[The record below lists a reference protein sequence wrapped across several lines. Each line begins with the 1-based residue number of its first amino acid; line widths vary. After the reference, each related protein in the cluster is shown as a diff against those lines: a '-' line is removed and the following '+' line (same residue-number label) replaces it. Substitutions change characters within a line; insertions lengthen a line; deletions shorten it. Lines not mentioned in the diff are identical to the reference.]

1 MIHLW
6 TIKGDTLVLNI
17 SEILKYKELA
27 IIYKRDET
35 DNKSFAHK
43 EFRYIDFLSN
53 REGYC
58 ILNGLSKKEMHL
70 HAIRNSNLHE
80 DYKPDTFVKIAI
92 SKVYDE
98 LNGGVIEKL
107 IDSAVRSL
115 NICSQGIVQMTDK
128 AEDIIEKAS
137 ITDEDIAKLTGLL
150 TQINTMSASIPV
162 KVRTL
167 LDLRKEYD
175 FASKGSIIERGGK
188 TYTDSLDGNGE
199 VESVSSDTDDRME
212 D

>member
-6 TIKGDTLVLNI
+6 NVIGDTLTLNV

-27 IIYKRDET
+27 IVYKRDQT
-35 DNKSFAHK
+35 DNKSFAYK

-53 REGYC
+53 REGFC
-58 ILNGLSKKEMHL
+58 IVNGLSKKEAVK
-70 HAIRNSNLHE
+70 HAILNSNLHP
-80 DYKPDTFVKIAI
+80 DYKADTFVNIAI
-92 SKVYDE
+92 CKVYDD

-115 NICSQGIVQMTDK
+115 NISASAIVQITDK

-137 ITDEDIAKLTGLL
+137 GTDEDIAKLVGLL
-150 TQINTMSASIPV
+150 TQITNISASIPD
-162 KVRTL
+162 KVHKL
-167 LDLRKEYD
+167 IDLRKEYD
-175 FASKGSIIERGGK
+175 LSNKGSVIERGGK
-188 TYTDSLDGNGE
+188 AYTDSLDGAGE
-199 VESVSSDTDDRME
+199 IESISPDEDNRME

>member
-6 TIKGDTLVLNI
+6 TVIGDTLKLNI
-17 SEILKYKELA
+17 SEVLKYKELA
-27 IIYKRDET
+27 IIYKRDVT
-35 DNKSFAHK
+35 DDKSFAHK

-58 ILNGLSKKEMHL
+58 ILNGLSRKEADK
-70 HAIRNSNLHE
+70 HAILNSNLHP

-115 NICSQGIVQMTDK
+115 NISSSAVVQITDK

-137 ITDEDIAKLTGLL
+137 GTDEDIAKLIGLL
-150 TQINTMSASIPV
+150 AQITTISASIPT

-175 FASKGSIIERGGK
+175 LSNKGSIIERGGK

-199 VESVSSDTDDRME
+199 VESIGFDEDDRME

>member
-1 MIHLW
+1 MLHLW
-6 TIKGDTLVLNI
+6 TVNGNTLILNV

-27 IIYKRDET
+27 IIYKRDES
-35 DNKSFAHK
+35 DDKAFARK

-58 ILNGLSKKEMHL
+58 VLNGLSKKDAHK
-70 HAIRNSNLHE
+70 HAVLNSNLHP
-80 DYKPDTFVKIAI
+80 DYKPDTFIKIAI

-107 IDSAVRSL
+107 IDSAVRAL
-115 NICSQGIVQMTDK
+115 NISASGIEQMTDK
-128 AEDIIEKAS
+128 AEDIIDKAS
-137 ITDEDIAKLTGLL
+137 GTDEDIAKLIGLL

-175 FASKGSIIERGGK
+175 ISSKGTVIERGGK
-188 TYTDSLDGNGE
+188 TYTPSLDGDGE
-199 VESVSSDTDDRME
+199 VESIGSDEDDRME

>member
-6 TIKGDTLVLNI
+6 TITGNTLKLNT

-27 IIYKRDET
+27 IIYKRD
-35 DNKSFAHK
+35 DSDDKAFAHK

-58 ILNGLSKKEMHL
+58 IVNGLSKKDAHN
-70 HAIRNSNLHE
+70 HAVLNSNLHK

-107 IDSAVRSL
+107 IDSSIRSMSISASAV
-115 NICSQGIVQMTDK
+115 VQITDK

-137 ITDEDIAKLTGLL
+137 GTDEDIAKLIGLI
-150 TQINTMSASIPV
+150 TQITNISASIPD
-162 KVRTL
+162 KVRKL

-175 FASKGSIIERGGK
+175 IASKGTIIERGGK
-188 TYTDSLDGNGE
+188 AYTDSLDGNGE
-199 VESVSSDTDDRME
+199 IESDSFDEDDRME

>member
-6 TIKGDTLVLNI
+6 QTTGNTLTLNV

-35 DNKSFAHK
+35 DNKAFAHK

-58 ILNGLSKKEMHL
+58 IMNGLSKKEAHS
-70 HAIRNSNLHE
+70 HAVKNSNLHP
-80 DYKPDTFVKIAI
+80 DYKPDTFIKIAI

-107 IDSAVRSL
+107 IDSSIRSL
-115 NICSQGIVQMTDK
+115 QIAASGIVQMTDK
-128 AEDIIEKAS
+128 AEDIIDKAS
-137 ITDEDIAKLTGLL
+137 GTDEDIAKLIGLL
-150 TQINTMSASIPV
+150 TQITTMSASIPT

-175 FASKGSIIERGGK
+175 ISSKGTVIERGGK
-188 TYTDSLDGNGE
+188 AYTDSLDGNGD
-199 VESVSSDTDDRME
+199 VESEGSDEDDRME

>member
-6 TIKGDTLVLNI
+6 TVTGDTLTLNN

-35 DNKSFAHK
+35 DDKAFARK

-58 ILNGLSKKEMHL
+58 ILNGLSKKDAHK
-70 HAIRNSNLHE
+70 HAVLNSNLHV

-115 NICSQGIVQMTDK
+115 NICSSGIVQMTDK

-137 ITDEDIAKLTGLL
+137 GADDDIAKLIGLL
-150 TQINTMSASIPV
+150 TQINNLSASIPV

-175 FASKGSIIERGGK
+175 ISNKGTVIERGGK
-188 TYTDSLDGNGE
+188 AYTNSLDGDGE
-199 VESVSSDTDDRME
+199 VESIGFDEDNRME

>member
-1 MIHLW
+1 MLHLW
-6 TIKGDTLVLNI
+6 TVNGNTLILNV

-27 IIYKRDET
+27 IIYKRDES
-35 DNKSFAHK
+35 DDKAFARK

-58 ILNGLSKKEMHL
+58 VLNGLSKKDAHK
-70 HAIRNSNLHE
+70 HAVLNSNLHP
-80 DYKPDTFVKIAI
+80 DYKPDTFIKIAI

-115 NICSQGIVQMTDK
+115 NIASSGIVQMTDK

-137 ITDEDIAKLTGLL
+137 GTDEDIAKLIGLL

-175 FASKGSIIERGGK
+175 ISSKGTVIERGGK
-188 TYTDSLDGNGE
+188 TYTPSLDGDGE
-199 VESVSSDTDDRME
+199 VESIGSDEDDRME